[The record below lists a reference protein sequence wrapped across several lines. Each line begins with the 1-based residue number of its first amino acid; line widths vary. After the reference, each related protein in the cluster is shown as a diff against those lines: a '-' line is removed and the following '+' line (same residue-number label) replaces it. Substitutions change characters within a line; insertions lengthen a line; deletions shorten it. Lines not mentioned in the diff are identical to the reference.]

1 MLHTQ
6 TVRPELLELLKNL
19 MEEPLF
25 NDFNLVGGTSLALQI
40 GHRNSIDIDLFG
52 NSPISDEF
60 ITFFDTFGNVIINT
74 KSKNI
79 IQLSC
84 NEIKVD
90 FVNYT
95 YPLLEQPLI
104 IENIRLISKKDIA
117 AMKLNAI
124 VGRGCKKDFIDLYF
138 LLEYFSLK
146 EMLTFYEQKY
156 RDSNFFA
163 VLKSLN
169 YFEDAEEQAEPKMYK
184 MFNWE
189 EAKKRIQHELTML
202 L

>member
-1 MLHTQ
+1 
-6 TVRPELLELLKNL
+6 
-19 MEEPLF
+19 
-25 NDFNLVGGTSLALQI
+25 
-40 GHRNSIDIDLFG
+40 
-52 NSPISDEF
+52 
-60 ITFFDTFGNVIINT
+60 
-74 KSKNI
+74 
-79 IQLSC
+79 
-84 NEIKVD
+84 
-90 FVNYT
+90 
-95 YPLLEQPLI
+95 
-104 IENIRLISKKDIA
+104 
-117 AMKLNAI
+117 
-124 VGRGCKKDFIDLYF
+124 YF